1 MEIDWGALQ
10 SEAKS
15 AGVIP
20 AGEYN
25 VVVTETT
32 ATTSSTSKPMVKVK
46 MRVTDGPQKDK
57 PVWTQFVISAESPMA
72 LRMFFQHMAAF
83 GLDGNFFA
91 QNPDMDTVASNLM
104 NRAASVTLDIRQ
116 WNGADRNEVK
126 GIKPASA
133 GGPLAPGVVTGPPVI
148 GASPT
153 NSASPLST
161 PNPLPPTAP
170 ASTPTA
176 PSAPPTEPF

>member
-1 MEIDWGALQ
+1 MELDWGALQ

-20 AGEYN
+20 AGDYN

-32 ATTSSTSKPMVKVK
+32 ATTSSTGKPMIKVK
-46 MRVTDGPQKDK
+46 MRVTEGPQKDK

-72 LRMFFQHMAAF
+72 LRMFFMHMAAF
-83 GLDGNFFA
+83 GLDSSFFD
-91 QNPDMDTVASNLM
+91 QKPGLDQVAANLM
-104 NRAASVTLDIRQ
+104 NRAATVTLDIRQ

-126 GIKPASA
+126 GIKVASA
-133 GGPLAPGVVTGPPVI
+133 GGPLAPGVVTGPPVL
-148 GASPT
+148 GATPT
-153 NSASPLST
+153 NSASPLAT
-161 PNPLPPTAP
+161 PTTQPPAP
-170 ASTPTA
+170 SATTPTA